1 MVDLAEVDLAEVD
14 LAEVDL
20 VQATWLS
27 AVQAQRAIAV
37 VRAPSLEVGMQ
48 MAIAVAQGG
57 VTLIEITWDS
67 DRPAALIAQLRGK
80 LPHCQIG
87 AGTLLTRSAVQEAI
101 AAGAQFL
108 FSPHLNVELV
118 QLAIAAQIPMIPG
131 ALTPSEIVAAWQAGA
146 ACVKV
151 FPVQAVGG
159 ADYIRYLRSPLGQ
172 IPLIPTGGVTVEN
185 AQSFLQAGAIAVG
198 LSGGLFPR
206 EAIDRQDWD
215 AIRLQAARLIQIL
228 QQH

>member
-1 MVDLAEVDLAEVD
+1 MADLI
-14 LAEVDL
+14 
-20 VQATWLS
+20 QATWLPTL
-27 AVQAQRAIAV
+27 QTQRAIAV

-57 VTLIEITWDS
+57 ITLIEVTWDS
-67 DRPAALIAQLRGK
+67 DCPTDLISQLRDR

-87 AGTLLTRSAVQEAI
+87 AGTLLTRSALQEAI

-108 FSPHLNVELV
+108 FSPHLNIELV
-118 QLAIAAQIPMIPG
+118 QLAIAAQVPMIPG

-146 ACVKV
+146 TCVKV

-159 ADYIRYLRSPLGQ
+159 ADYIRHLRSPLGQ

-185 AQSFLQAGAIAVG
+185 ARSFLQAGAIAVG

-206 EAIDRQDWD
+206 EAVDRQDWA
-215 AIRLQAARLIQIL
+215 AIRQQAARLMQL
-228 QQH
+228 L

>member
-1 MVDLAEVDLAEVD
+1 MT
-14 LAEVDL
+14 
-20 VQATWLS
+20 TWLS
-27 AVQAQRAIAV
+27 TLKAQRAIAV

-57 VTLIEITWDS
+57 ITLIEITWDS
-67 DRPAALIAQLRGK
+67 DRPTALISQLRDR
-80 LPHCQIG
+80 LPDCQIG
-87 AGTLLTRSAVQEAI
+87 AGTLLTPSALQEAI
-101 AAGAQFL
+101 VAGAQFL
-108 FSPHLNVELV
+108 FSPHLNMELV
-118 QLAIAAQIPMIPG
+118 QLAIAAQVPIIPG

-146 ACVKV
+146 TCVKV

-159 ADYIRYLRSPLGQ
+159 ADYIRHLRSPLGQ

-206 EAIDRQDWD
+206 EAIDRQDWA
-215 AIRLQAARLIQIL
+215 AIRQQAARLMQL
-228 QQH
+228 L

>member
-1 MVDLAEVDLAEVD
+1 MSRKNSPVLMADLA
-14 LAEVDL
+14 
-20 VQATWLS
+20 QATWLS
-27 AVQAQRAIAV
+27 TLQAQRAIAV

-57 VTLIEITWDS
+57 ITLIEITWDS
-67 DRPAALIAQLRGK
+67 DRPTALIAQLRNK

-87 AGTLLTRSAVQEAI
+87 AGTLLTRSALQEAI

-108 FSPHLNVELV
+108 FSPHLNLELV

-146 ACVKV
+146 TCVKV

-159 ADYIRYLRSPLGQ
+159 ADYIRHLRSPLGQ
-172 IPLIPTGGVTVEN
+172 IPLIPTGGVTLDN

-206 EAIDRQDWD
+206 EAIVQKNWA
-215 AIRLQAARLIQIL
+215 AISQQAARLMQL
-228 QQH
+228 F